1 MRLFLT
7 SQAAHEKKS
16 PPKKAGAN
24 WSLETQ
30 QNNPVPLFLS
40 FEFEF
45 TFSLMSSSAYQ
56 LNSFFFELTALS
68 FELMSQAAHPSA
80 DANR

>member
-7 SQAAHEKKS
+7 SQAAYEKKS

-40 FEFEF
+40 A
-45 TFSLMSSSAYQ
+45 FSLQPY
-56 LNSFFFELTALS
+56 ELISLPA
-68 FELMSQAAHPSA
+68 
-80 DANR
+80 